1 MAHEGSRLGSQ
12 GDKASSLGEFIQ
24 ESPVFCG
31 RDGLSPQLL
40 ACLQGSVY
48 VGRKQASKAGRILRP
63 LTEVNLYR
71 RVSEQLFAAAGFMS
85 VLELELRDIRFAA
98 MSRTRPDQIPSR

>member
-1 MAHEGSRLGSQ
+1 MAREGSRLGFQ

-48 VGRKQASKAGRILRP
+48 VETGKQGWAHSTATHGGKPLSAGVRP
-63 LTEVNLYR
+63 IVCCSWLHVC
-71 RVSEQLFAAAGFMS
+71 S
-85 VLELELRDIRFAA
+85 
-98 MSRTRPDQIPSR
+98 